1 MRMGRVEYRPLIAF
15 VHIQKAAGTTLK
27 FILKNSLGVRHS
39 DVNPVAP
46 PPDRPFDATD
56 LAFVRS
62 TNPWLCSISS
72 HEIIEPT
79 LHLGAAALP
88 FTMLRDPVSR
98 SLSHYQDKVVRGRQQ
113 ITFEQF
119 LSDPAN
125 RNFQVRKIAGEE
137 DLDKAVRLLRDRY
150 FFVGLTERFAE
161 SIRVLQALCPYP
173 LDIRCRP
180 QNVAADRSISQ
191 AVESEP
197 GAIDRLNE
205 TNQLDQRLWD
215 YVSGELLPSLAE
227 KARVSRSEPLPS
239 LGPISFPWRF
249 HASRVYHKLVYRPL
263 LKRERRLRA
272 AQT

>member
-1 MRMGRVEYRPLIAF
+1 MGRVKYRPLIAF

-46 PPDRPFDATD
+46 PPDRPFDTSD

-62 TNPWLCSISS
+62 TNPWLCSISG

-79 LHLGAAALP
+79 RHLGDAVQP

-98 SLSHYQDKVVRGRQQ
+98 SLSHYQDKLVRGRRR

-119 LSDPAN
+119 VCDPAN

-137 DLDKAVRLLRDRY
+137 DLDKAVRLLRERY
-150 FFVGLTERFAE
+150 LFVGLAERFAE
-161 SIRVLQALCPYP
+161 SVRILQALCPYS
-173 LDIRCRP
+173 LDIRYRP
-180 QNVAADRSISQ
+180 KNVAADRSISD
-191 AVESEP
+191 ALASEP
-197 GAIDRLNE
+197 DAIDRLNE
-205 TNQLDQRLWD
+205 ANQLDQRLWD
-215 YVSGELLPSLAE
+215 YVSDDLLPELAQ
-227 KARVSRSEPLPS
+227 KAGVSRSEPLPS
-239 LGPISFPWRF
+239 LGSLSFPWRF

-272 AQT
+272 AQA

>member
-1 MRMGRVEYRPLIAF
+1 MDRDNDRSLIAF

-27 FILKNSLGVRHS
+27 FILKNSLGIRHS

-46 PPDRPFDATD
+46 PHDRPFDAGD
-56 LAFVRS
+56 LAFIRS
-62 TNPWLCSISS
+62 TNPWVCSISG

-79 LHLGAAALP
+79 RHLGAAAQP

-98 SLSHYQDKVVRGRQQ
+98 SLSHFQDKVVRGGRK

-119 LSDPAN
+119 VSDPAN

-137 DLDKAVRLLRDRY
+137 DLDKAVSLLRDDY
-150 FFVGLTERFAE
+150 FFVGLAERFAE
-161 SIRVLQALCPYP
+161 SVQILQALCPYS

-191 AVESEP
+191 ALASEP
-197 GAIDRLNE
+197 DAIDRLNE
-205 TNQLDQRLWD
+205 SNRLDQRLWD
-215 YVSGELLPSLAE
+215 YVSEDLLPSLAE
-227 KARVSRSEPLPS
+227 KAGGSRTEALPS
-239 LGPISFPWRF
+239 LGPLSFPWRF

-263 LKRERRLRA
+263 LKRERRIRA
-272 AQT
+272 AQA